1 MRRINGMAAKCQ
13 YWMAIFI
20 LASTDSRPKSST
32 LTKIEQSSSVLCPP
46 PCFSLVIRCLRNVS
60 TPYTLGHPM
69 RYQNLKGW
77 TNQSSNEE
85 NSVQLLAAQIIELH
99 AYISPRSRFAQ
110 SGVDAGWSLWKM
122 ATTTNVE
129 NLKIS
134 ALSALA
140 EISSG
145 TGFDWTFECN
155 HPIGYFWHVIKPIEV
170 SSVQATT
177 IFDKVGLPAVL
188 EFLSNTSAKAQV
200 SFQIWLWFDL
210 LLANQ
215 NILTIYF
222 SLLFYVLLE
231 SFFVQIWDQ
240 AQVQEQPQ
248 PDWFNTRIP
257 W

>member
-1 MRRINGMAAKCQ
+1 MATKWQ
-13 YWMAIFI
+13 HRTTTII

-60 TPYTLGHPM
+60 IPFTLSIGYPM
-69 RYQNLKGW
+69 RDNNIKGW

-85 NSVQLLAAQIIELH
+85 NAVQLLAAQIIELH

-145 TGFDWTFECN
+145 TVFDWLFE
-155 HPIGYFWHVIKPIEV
+155 Y
-170 SSVQATT
+170 
-177 IFDKVGLPAVL
+177 
-188 EFLSNTSAKAQV
+188 
-200 SFQIWLWFDL
+200 
-210 LLANQ
+210 
-215 NILTIYF
+215 NILIGHFDT
-222 SLLFYVLLE
+222 
-231 SFFVQIWDQ
+231 W
-240 AQVQEQPQ
+240 
-248 PDWFNTRIP
+248 
-257 W
+257 

>member
-1 MRRINGMAAKCQ
+1 MATKWQ
-13 YWMAIFI
+13 HRTTTII

-60 TPYTLGHPM
+60 IPFTLSIGYPM
-69 RYQNLKGW
+69 RDNNIKGW

-85 NSVQLLAAQIIELH
+85 NAVQLLAAQIIELH

-129 NLKIS
+129 TLKIS

-145 TGFDWTFECN
+145 TVSDWTFECKL
-155 HPIGYFWHVIKPIEV
+155 PIGYFGHVMKP
-170 SSVQATT
+170 
-177 IFDKVGLPAVL
+177 
-188 EFLSNTSAKAQV
+188 
-200 SFQIWLWFDL
+200 
-210 LLANQ
+210 
-215 NILTIYF
+215 
-222 SLLFYVLLE
+222 
-231 SFFVQIWDQ
+231 
-240 AQVQEQPQ
+240 
-248 PDWFNTRIP
+248 
-257 W
+257 